1 MFDLFAAA
9 FEFTARVP
17 RSVTSHQSKMKVL
30 GLMSNID
37 SESGSNIDLPVRV
50 AEVFEYEVEKLN
62 TLQQKLL
69 ILGQPIVPLQVETT
83 LTQS

>member
-50 AEVFEYEVEKLN
+50 AEVFEYLADH
-62 TLQQKLL
+62 
-69 ILGQPIVPLQVETT
+69 PLQVEGDGCFP
-83 LTQS
+83 LL